1 MELED
6 LYNDEPRDS
15 SEPPKHAPAKI
26 KVEVS
31 AQEALAITVSRVV
44 LGLILLVSFAV
55 GCWVAA
61 TALTHP
67 DTCWFLALGRWIYEH
82 GAVPD
87 LEPFSW
93 VPAAQSSAG
102 NLFVVDQ
109 WLSALVSYL
118 STLSGG
124 LLTLLMLNA
133 VVIVTAFLS
142 LPIGFVVRRGA
153 PFVAGLALVLM
164 AMLTAFL
171 CPASCAEIFSYLF
184 LAIFL
189 QVVHHARTAL
199 LWHDEKVF
207 RIAYV
212 LVPLMVLWANMHIGF
227 VAGLLILLGCLVGES
242 LGSPKQQPN
251 RSLKIELTLA
261 LVGSLAA
268 SFATPYGW
276 KIWATIPALCLSLVT
291 GSDDSV
297 NIGNFLG
304 FSLSAPVAFSS
315 YAYWPYALLCCTF
328 VFLAF
333 RGFRTFKSKQANVS
347 ASTFVDV
354 LVFTETVTASVI
366 GCFAVALG
374 LCLPTL
380 MIFTT
385 LVLLS
390 EVLALLGLRRLAN
403 HAETALQAAAA
414 ESESTTAID
423 ATATAITA
431 TAKPTRTFWQ
441 DLNFH
446 SLDVWLAGGAFEL
459 AIVSFCSI
467 AGVCL
472 VANKIVKPQLP
483 ATKVS
488 FSKLLASP
496 TTAYASGQASTPAA
510 TQALIYIEKHK
521 SELSGRVF
529 NDASFGDL
537 LDWQLRATPKVFID
551 TRPRVYSEKI
561 VEDYRTILCCLK
573 GWQGLVWAY
582 KIDWVFVKPGASIAL
597 ELQNNPAWETRYRN
611 DSAVIFA
618 RKGI

>member
-15 SEPPKHAPAKI
+15 SEPPKHVPAKI
-26 KVEVS
+26 KLEVS
-31 AQEALAITVSRVV
+31 AQEALATAVSRVV
-44 LGLILLVSFAV
+44 LGLILLVSFGV

-67 DTCWFLALGRWIYEH
+67 DTSWFLALGRWIYEH

-93 VPAAQSSAG
+93 VPGAQSSHG
-102 NLFVVDQ
+102 HLFVVDQ

-153 PFVAGLALVLM
+153 PFVAGLALVLL

-171 CPASCAEIFSYLF
+171 CPTSCTEIFSYLF

-227 VAGLLILLGCLVGES
+227 VAGLLILLGCLVGELLS
-242 LGSPKQQPN
+242 SSKQQPN

-276 KIWATIPALCLSLVT
+276 KIWATIPALCLSLLT
-291 GSDDSV
+291 GSSDNIIIGNI
-297 NIGNFLG
+297 NIGNLLG
-304 FSLSAPVAFSS
+304 FSLSAPVAFSAH
-315 YAYWPYALLCCTF
+315 AYWPYGLLCCAF
-328 VFLAF
+328 VFLAL
-333 RGFRTFKSKQANVS
+333 RGFRTFKSKQANLS
-347 ASTFVDV
+347 ASTFVDA
-354 LVFTETVTASVI
+354 LVFSETVTATAI

-385 LVLLS
+385 LVLLA

-403 HAETALQAAAA
+403 HAETALQAASA
-414 ESESTTAID
+414 ESESES
-423 ATATAITA
+423 ATATANTA
-431 TAKPTRTFWQ
+431 AATTAPAATKPKRTFWQ

-483 ATKVS
+483 S
-488 FSKLLASP
+488 IE
-496 TTAYASGQASTPAA
+496 
-510 TQALIYIEKHK
+510 ALSYIEKHK

-561 VEDYRTILCCLK
+561 VEDYRTILCCLN
-573 GWQGLVWAY
+573 GWQMLLDAY

-618 RKGI
+618 RKRI